1 MASTGLVESALCPQV
16 LTTEEYESISDN
28 VRCKIEAFVKNLS
41 EDRIVSKALLET
53 TRLNS
58 EQAVSALELKV
69 GEKELECK
77 ELNTKLEATI
87 KELDDIK
94 GKWQEL
100 QSETSTLKDQINRL
114 EAENNA
120 FRLQRN
126 AAVDER
132 DDLLKIVERR
142 NAELNHLQEDYR
154 SLSSQLQ
161 TAIAAKCEALVKSE
175 EVETQRLNLEFKEK
189 RMEGERERTSREIES
204 LTTEVNRLTE
214 EIMNMRR
221 ENTTRR
227 LTLEAQLNEKTEE
240 LKISQQ
246 TLDGL
251 QQSNILLEEK
261 LEDSLRKLMAEHE
274 TINKLQKTFEEELMQ
289 QTKLAE
295 LYKGMNE
302 DATAKSEK
310 LESGIRELQDLL
322 RSAAEESEKTEVKI
336 RMLEE
341 DHERKLAEKDECI
354 ENLRKE
360 LKSANDLVDVVRED
374 KKMEM
379 IEELSPAAANIIH
392 LFNSRMTLTQI
403 YMEMKNMSQE
413 LIKEKQENKRLNDYL
428 DDIVQQIEK
437 KAPEL
442 QKLRDD
448 HSSLLSDREQLCA
461 TLDIIAK
468 ESEVLN
474 EEIKGVKKLK
484 DQLERENERL
494 KKELVDL
501 STQVC
506 FLLKE
511 NQEIRANQQCV
522 RVKSENQID
531 DIPEIISASEVIS
544 KHLVTFSNIQE
555 LQSTNKKLLS
565 LVRELSEKAEK
576 EEMQVEGKESYEE
589 IKTLLEIR
597 TKELDE
603 TKERLSRYSKMMEKA
618 MQQMEY
624 FKNKIHR
631 EGSITDSRIEEDTS
645 NTKSPEKLGLI
656 SNSSAASCDI
666 HEEEIKELTEKFR
679 KSEKDLQELQ
689 EEFDMYRTERQTNE
703 CALTE
708 QVDAMRE
715 ELRNLRMNCS
725 KMTSQL
731 EYSEE
736 RFKIM
741 QANCNTYKTQI
752 AALEGKNKNYSN
764 TIVKQEQTLAFL
776 QDELFNTQNKLSK
789 SEVSCENYKRDLSI
803 LRETEARLVREREIF
818 QREQHTQ
825 SAVLANLDTLRVS
838 LERTEVESRARLE
851 SRLDESLRECGA
863 LRRRLQEEQDR
874 FRELSNH
881 LERQMET
888 AKTRVEEEKQLA
900 TRYKEEL
907 DAAKDELT
915 KAKCV
920 VDDLNKRVGDKE
932 PTILRVEKK
941 DVEVTTLEK
950 QARELQAKIRCLEID
965 LNGTQEQLTVEKE
978 HSKQFAEVS
987 ESLEVKLSEIA
998 EEYNNYKIT
1007 AEKRIAEFMQTE
1019 EEHMKKVSALESRL
1033 SSLQTG
1039 SNQSSA
1045 QLSIQLQKT
1054 QEDLRIAQEELDK
1067 AKHDLTN
1074 ARVEVASLS
1083 ATAQSAEDKYAHE
1096 IVMHSTDLQT
1106 LLTVKKELAEV
1117 SAEVKELRGAKANA
1131 EQALEQGKESWE
1143 ERESKLLEELT
1154 ETQKRITDLDS
1165 HNAKLHEQLEELSS
1179 KVAIIQAQGVQP
1191 SPNTSFSE
1199 DPGNKCVNTS
1209 FSEDEI
1215 KSTDQLMQIIKY
1227 LRKEKNVAINRYDV
1241 LRAENM
1247 RLSSQLECIK
1257 KQLDDAKNALNA
1269 EKEKSDVTVLT
1280 TSKHSELLRK
1290 LETLSAITDSNRML
1304 RSERDGLQAQVK
1316 ELQLRVDSLEQELG
1330 PMREQNRDLTA
1341 RVDALDAENI
1351 ALRNEAGR
1359 LRQRVN
1365 FLIERSSKTSPEDW
1379 RRLQQERESLARQVS
1394 ADREALQ
1401 RKDEEARVLRQ
1412 EKARLEEQINT
1423 MTRQQQQQAE
1433 EMKRQAEELNAIQ
1446 QRLSRVTQELG
1457 ESKMLCNKKNEEL
1470 AKITEDLGA
1479 KEAMLTDARN
1489 KEFQIRKIAKKY
1501 KTQWEELTKTSEE
1514 DKKKIEEL
1522 NKSLSDANAAASS
1535 AAAEITQETQEQLRE
1550 EGRREVEMRIAEAEN
1565 RHSDRVK
1572 ELVGQV
1578 TSSHEE
1584 AETLRKEND
1593 SLRNSANEKEE
1604 RAKQVLK
1611 NARQKIMQLT
1621 ESRSALMVELEE
1633 TKSRLQLAEQG
1644 KEDSVRLSALK
1655 SQYENRITHMEKENA
1670 DLRAEKQHE
1679 MEALNQRISQ
1689 LQRQLEKFQGS
1700 KPSTSSGSG
1709 DKAGG
1714 EPPTANIKPMAG
1726 PSSTGVKQTQSQ
1738 QSVTVTPWAGRGD
1751 TPFASIRPM
1760 SMQSR
1765 TAAVLPTSQS
1775 ASSTLSPATP
1785 VLVPPQQQLVHTT
1798 GSSSGSGPEGLS
1810 SSPTSSHTDYIPTP
1824 ATSSASSGSSVVR
1837 QVAVPPTVTTVT
1849 PSSREEPP
1857 QTAQNVAESTQDME
1871 AEPAVSDAT
1880 PQTGTSPQQQQ
1891 QQQLRQQPDHV
1902 SQHKVEPQLQ
1912 QQQVQPPPQPT
1923 QQPQPPQQQ
1932 QPQALPQS
1940 QPTAGTSQQLTQA
1953 LAPSAPQ
1960 QGQQAVA
1967 MVLPRVEQPAT
1978 VPPLSG
1984 QGQQVEQAAAAPS
1997 SQASSSSN
2005 TVTTSQA
2012 GVGGKRAR
2020 EAESEGVDEDSKA
2033 QGKRSR
2039 LAGQQ
2044 DMFPASS
2051 DSVLEVEYQVPTSSQ
2066 RDQED
2071 EMVDS
2076 EEDEEGIADE
2086 GVIEE
2091 PDAGHEFEDEDNED
2105 GYAVQGYRD
2114 DQDLTSFE
2122 EVEGPDID
2130 EENPA
2135 DQENNEAEIM
2145 DDSNEVPNQSGTDSP
2160 ARPAGEPTSRPPT
2173 APQQHAEASSSG
2185 TSTGGGTEV
2194 GSACA
2199 TGVGTSRVASSV
2211 MGFGRGPA
2219 RSVPPLSRQQQQN
2232 QILLGYEE
2240 SGDDSIV
2247 PSTPT
2252 LFVPRRSDGFGEA
2265 VSSPQVPQT
2274 RFTFS
2279 DANPPAT
2286 RTVSQGTSENMDDNR
2301 MDLNQLEEAGT
2312 GRSVPTTPPQVSPQ
2326 EMSSEV
2332 GQSEGGSEEVL
2343 QPSEVL
2349 PEASGSQTTV
2359 PSITVTEASEDDTGD
2374 AGEEMPPPEIS
2385 EYDEST
2391 EQRDT
2396 STEQEQEENLELA
2409 DEGGDGVSSEG
2420 EKSQPLEDVEEG
2432 REAEATEAGD
2442 AQDSPR
2448 RVTRAANIARRSA
2461 RAPYR
2466 NQRGR
2471 GSMRPTPIVWNEP
2484 GSSMG
2489 SQLPRGR
2496 AIMMRGSPNDPM
2508 RGNFTRGNPRN
2519 RRPRGKPK
2527 GNFNPPYQMRF

>member
-53 TRLNS
+53 TRSNS

-214 EIMNMRR
+214 EIMNTRR

-302 DATAKSEK
+302 DATSKSEK

-468 ESEVLN
+468 ETEALN
-474 EEIKGVKKLK
+474 EEIKDVKKLK

-888 AKTRVEEEKQLA
+888 AKSRVEEEKQLA

-1341 RVDALDAENI
+1341 RVDALDAENL

-1412 EKARLEEQINT
+1412 EKARLEE
-1423 MTRQQQQQAE
+1423 
-1433 EMKRQAEELNAIQ
+1433 
-1446 QRLSRVTQELG
+1446 
-1457 ESKMLCNKKNEEL
+1457 
-1470 AKITEDLGA
+1470 
-1479 KEAMLTDARN
+1479 
-1489 KEFQIRKIAKKY
+1489 QIRKIAKKY

-1644 KEDSVRLSALK
+1644 KEEDSVRLSALK

-1700 KPSTSSGSG
+1700 KPSTSSGGG

-1871 AEPAVSDAT
+1871 AEPAVTDAT

-1912 QQQVQPPPQPT
+1912 QQQVQQPPQPT

-1932 QPQALPQS
+1932 PPQALPQS

-2012 GVGGKRAR
+2012 G
-2020 EAESEGVDEDSKA
+2020 
-2033 QGKRSR
+2033 GKRSR

-2086 GVIEE
+2086 GETEGKNVIEE

-2374 AGEEMPPPEIS
+2374 AGEEMPPPEIK
-2385 EYDEST
+2385 YDEST

-2432 REAEATEAGD
+2432 REAEATEAGE

-2489 SQLPRGR
+2489 SQLPRDLVEHSFCILVVAR
-2496 AIMMRGSPNDPM
+2496 SLCDLCIVIFCVD
-2508 RGNFTRGNPRN
+2508 GNKLSFSFILLSVSVFDFKELTDACGQRYLER
-2519 RRPRGKPK
+2519 K
-2527 GNFNPPYQMRF
+2527 GAFITITTLLVKCQVKLYCY